1 MSKFLAAVQPA
12 VVTTEVRF
20 TEADMMARLTREAL
34 EVLGMLDGDG
44 NPVAGVATECT
55 RYGERQF
62 EGYNVRV
69 QRWKSRK
76 TGTGLD
82 EGKRDG

>member
-20 TEADMMARLTREAL
+20 TEADLIARLTREAL

-44 NPVAGVATECT
+44 NPVAGIATECA
-55 RYGERQF
+55 RYGERYV
-62 EGYNVRV
+62 EGYTVRV
-69 QRWKSRK
+69 QRTKPIK
-76 TGTGLD
+76 TGIGLD
-82 EGKRDG
+82 EGKKDD